1 MSIMQHTELLH
12 SILEKS
18 GSIRHKVRLTS
29 LMTAVTS
36 VMKGANLSL
45 TSMGRHVEK
54 EIKPK
59 SKIKEIDYLLSNGH
73 LHRERFSIYKS
84 VSAEIIG
91 KEKFLLIVIDWSRI
105 VAHQQHLLRASV
117 VRKGRCMTVYEEI
130 YPEKMLANRDCH
142 ASFLKNLKELLPND
156 REVIIVVDAGFRTD
170 FFAQV
175 QANDWSF
182 LGRVLSN
189 MKYMTRNEGWR
200 SCPTLYE
207 QATAQPQHIAEVT
220 LAKSN
225 KIDCH
230 LYLHQKPRH
239 GTPIGQVKKRK
250 VTHGKKEKDYRN
262 AAIKPWL
269 IASSMKLSA
278 EKVMKIY
285 AKRMKIEHDFRDSKD
300 PKWGMG
306 MRMNRSQD
314 PMRLILQLLIRFLAS
329 FLLWLIGLCLE
340 EKRMHRDFQANSIK
354 HKRVLSLIFLALEAI
369 RNGYMKYISESDL
382 TKIKHKI
389 YDEDLCSIFVGIT

>member
-1 MSIMQHTELLH
+1 MQHTELLH
-12 SILEKS
+12 NLLEKS
-18 GSIRHKVRLTS
+18 GAIQHKGRLKS
-29 LMTAVTS
+29 LMTAVSS
-36 VMKGANLSL
+36 VMNGASLSL

-84 VSAEIIG
+84 VSSEIIG
-91 KEKFLLIVIDWSRI
+91 NEKHLLIVIDWSSI
-105 VAHQQHLLRASV
+105 VAHQQHLLRASI

-130 YPEKMLANRDCH
+130 YPEKMLANGDCH
-142 ASFLKNLKELLPND
+142 ASFLKNLKELLPKD

-175 QANDWSF
+175 QTNDWDF

-189 MKYMTRNEGWR
+189 MKYATSNGEWQ
-200 SCPTLYE
+200 SCPSLYE
-207 QATAQPQHIAEVT
+207 QATPEPQHIGAVT

-230 LYLHQKPRH
+230 LYLYKKPKEDA
-239 GTPIGQVKKRK
+239 GQPRKRK
-250 VTHGKKEKDYRN
+250 ITHGKREKDYRN
-262 AAIKPWL
+262 AALKPWL
-269 IASSMKLSA
+269 IACSMKFPA
-278 EKVMKIY
+278 ETAMKIY

-306 MRMNRSQD
+306 MRINRSQD
-314 PMRLILQLLIRFLAS
+314 PMRLILQLLIGFLAA

-340 EKRMHRDFQANSIK
+340 EKGMHRDFQANSIK
-354 HKRVLSLIFLALEAI
+354 HKRVLSIIFLALEAI
-369 RNGYMKYISESDL
+369 KSGYMKFISWSDL
-382 TKIKHKI
+382 IAVKQNI
-389 YDEDLCSIFVGIT
+389 YDQDICSIFAGIT

>member
-1 MSIMQHTELLH
+1 MQHTELLH
-12 SILEKS
+12 NLLEKS
-18 GSIRHKVRLTS
+18 GAIQHKGRLKS
-29 LMTAVTS
+29 LMTAVSS
-36 VMKGANLSL
+36 VMNGASLSL

-84 VSAEIIG
+84 VSSEIIG
-91 KEKFLLIVIDWSRI
+91 NEKHLLIVIDWSSI

-130 YPEKMLANRDCH
+130 YPEKMLANGNCH
-142 ASFLKNLKELLPND
+142 ASFLKNLKELLPKD
-156 REVIIVVDAGFRTD
+156 REVIIVIDAGFRTD

-175 QANDWSF
+175 QTNDWDF

-189 MKYMTRNEGWR
+189 MKYATSNGAWQ

-207 QATAQPQHIAEVT
+207 QATPEPQHIAAVR

-230 LYLHQKPRH
+230 LYLYKKPKED
-239 GTPIGQVKKRK
+239 TGQARKRK
-250 VTHGKKEKDYRN
+250 ITHGKREKDYRN
-262 AAIKPWL
+262 AALKPWL
-269 IASSMKLSA
+269 IACSMKLPA
-278 EKVMKIY
+278 EKAMKIY

-306 MRMNRSQD
+306 MRINRSQD
-314 PMRLILQLLIRFLAS
+314 PMRLILQLLIGFLAA

-340 EKRMHRDFQANSIK
+340 EKGMHRDFQANSIK
-354 HKRVLSLIFLALEAI
+354 HKRVLSIIFLALEAI
-369 RNGYMKYISESDL
+369 RSGYMKFISWSDL
-382 TKIKHKI
+382 IAVKQNI
-389 YDEDLCSIFVGIT
+389 YDQDICSIFVGIT